1 MNAAT
6 LDWGN
11 AIELLSLSSL
21 WSMGKH
27 SELQASD
34 TFMLSTSFDKQLI
47 LF

>member
-11 AIELLSLSSL
+11 AIGLLILSSL
-21 WSMGKH
+21 CSIGKH
-27 SELQASD
+27 SELQAGD